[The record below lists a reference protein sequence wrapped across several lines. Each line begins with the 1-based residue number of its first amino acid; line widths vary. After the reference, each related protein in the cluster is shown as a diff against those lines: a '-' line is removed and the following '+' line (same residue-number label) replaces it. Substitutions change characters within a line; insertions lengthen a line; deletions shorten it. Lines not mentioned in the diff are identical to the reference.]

1 MLKRISLITLAV
13 SLCAVTYT
21 SEIAA
26 APVVARTSPVVI
38 NHLSYS
44 PSIPKTY
51 SNTPVKTLKTAY
63 SIKDVPMR
71 QTQTSNHRPIAMSA
85 PGTTKANKDKYE
97 YYKLENCQ
105 RHKRIGF
112 NGWKCLDND

>member
-1 MLKRISLITLAV
+1 MLKRISLISLAV
-13 SLCAVTYT
+13 SLCAFTYT
-21 SEIAA
+21 SEAAA
-26 APVVARTSPVVI
+26 APVVALSSPVFI
-38 NHLSYS
+38 KPTAYS

-63 SIKDVPMR
+63 SLNDKQVRP
-71 QTQTSNHRPIAMSA
+71 TQTSNHRPIAMSA
-85 PGTTKANKDKYE
+85 PGTSKANKDEYK

-112 NGWKCLDND
+112 SGWKCQVNN